1 LLNLDGECIGMNIA
15 RASRVATFAI
25 PVKELREIIEAMVE

>member
-1 LLNLDGECIGMNIA
+1 MNIA

-25 PVKELREIIEAMVE
+25 PARELRKIMAEMMK